1 MIRLSG
7 HRSAIQICIS
17 ILSRHQA
24 FIHKKKMENYKALQA
39 HKYFLSA
46 WVQNVVHV
54 ILSSGNVLLMCDV
67 RPSYCT
73 SDKPHKP
80 WIGLSE
86 SGYVTAG
93 HRTCMAGYVFLK
105 KYIIYLSISFYKTH
119 DHLLD

>member
-67 RPSYCT
+67 RPSYHT
-73 SDKPHKP
+73 SDKAHKP
-80 WIGLSE
+80 W
-86 SGYVTAG
+86 TA
-93 HRTCMAGYVFLK
+93 
-105 KYIIYLSISFYKTH
+105 
-119 DHLLD
+119 